1 MDVQIIEAY
10 RLYKVSVYHDS
21 PVMNADWA
29 ILTAIESRLLG
40 FGVKGALL
48 NNGACLL
55 AIADELHN
63 GKFRPEK
70 FDRAQRWKLWCVIF
84 STNNEH
90 LFSNMVRCGFLELF
104 NEVSQVDCMIE
115 YAAKK
120 KHHDIVAVL
129 MDYKAKKFGFDC
141 ERELL

>member
-1 MDVQIIEAY
+1 MEIQVTDDY
-10 RLYKVSVYHDS
+10 RRHKVSVYHDS
-21 PVMNADWA
+21 PVMNADWP
-29 ILTAIESRLLG
+29 ILIEMESRRLG
-40 FGVKGALL
+40 FGVEGALY
-48 NNGACLL
+48 NHGDCLL

-90 LFSNMVRCGFLELF
+90 LFSNMVQCGFLELF
-104 NEVSQVDCMIE
+104 NEVSQVDCMIK
-115 YAAKK
+115 YAAEK